1 MRVDVLVIAG
11 KKLTLNVLIVNVLFA
26 VVINLAL
33 HSNAQGASRSWKGPK
48 GHKNFQPPKPKSR
61 IHASGY
67 IQGSY
72 NDAAA

>member
-33 HSNAQGASRSWKGPK
+33 HSNAQRRIEVVERTEGSQELSTSKA
-48 GHKNFQPPKPKSR
+48 QKPYSCQW
-61 IHASGY
+61 IYTG
-67 IQGSY
+67 II
-72 NDAAA
+72 